1 MPSQIPV
8 VPWGVLILSV
18 ALGLAGCA
26 STGIDEPVDR
36 PNILL
41 IVADDLGFSD
51 LGQYGGEI
59 ETPNLDRLAAN
70 GVRLTQFYT
79 TGRCCPSRASIL
91 TGQYPH
97 RVGLGHMTQDIGRPG
112 YRGALSEDAITIAQV
127 LGDAGYRSFISGK
140 WHLGVPDP
148 TRHGFEEFYGTLV
161 SARSFWDPERYLRLP
176 EGREARHYAPGEFY
190 GTDALTD
197 HAIEFISL
205 ARDTPDRPWFV
216 YLAYNAPHFPLH
228 APRELVEKYVDVYQ
242 KGWDSLR
249 TERLG
254 RMKRLGLLDEN
265 TELTPRSPWW
275 NYGETAVGVNPAWD
289 SLPEDRRRDLARR
302 MAIFAAMVDRMDQ
315 GIGRIVADLE
325 ENLELENT
333 LVVFLSDNGACAEW
347 DPNGFDGKSSNNNVL
362 HTEEDL
368 GKMGGP
374 GTYHSV
380 GSGWANLSNTPW
392 RLYKH
397 FNHEGGISTPMIVH
411 WPRGLS
417 RTGAIESAPG
427 HIVDLAPTLLDAA
440 YAEYPSS
447 FDGRATIPLPG
458 QSLLPLLT
466 GSAPGDRTL
475 FFEHEGHRAV
485 RQGPYKLVA
494 RRGRL
499 WELYN
504 IDEDRTELNDLAA
517 QQPERVAEM
526 AEAWEAWAAENYVA
540 PLPDDYRV
548 DYVPAGKP
556 SANP

>member
-1 MPSQIPV
+1 MARSTNF
-8 VPWGVLILSV
+8 V
-18 ALGLAGCA
+18 ALVCALTFLSGC
-26 STGIDEPVDR
+26 SSVQTTTSGGVR
-36 PNILL
+36 PNVLL

-59 ETPNLDRLAAN
+59 ETPSLDRLAEN

-112 YRGALSEDAITIAQV
+112 YRGALSEDAITIAQA
-127 LGDAGYRSFISGK
+127 LGEAGYRSFISGK

-176 EGREARHYAPGEFY
+176 EGRPAREYPPGEFY

-197 HAIEFISL
+197 HAIEFIDL
-205 ARDTPDRPWFV
+205 ARETPDQPWFL

-228 APRELVEKYVDVYQ
+228 APKELVEKYVGMYE
-242 KGWDSLR
+242 KGWDVLR
-249 TERLG
+249 VERLE
-254 RMKRLGLLDEN
+254 RMKTLGLLDEG

-275 NYGETAVGVNPAWD
+275 NYGETAVGMNPAWD
-289 SLPEDRRRDLARR
+289 SLPEGRRRDLARR
-302 MAIFAAMVDRMDQ
+302 MAIFAAMVDRMDH
-315 GIGRIVADLE
+315 GIGRIVA
-325 ENLELENT
+325 NLEDNQELDNT
-333 LVVFLSDNGACAEW
+333 LVLFLSDNGACAEW
-347 DPNGFDGKSSNNNVL
+347 DPNGFDARSSNNNVL
-362 HTEEDL
+362 HTGEKL
-368 GKMGGP
+368 GGMGGP
-374 GTYHSV
+374 DSYHSV

-392 RLYKH
+392 RFYKH

-411 WPRGLS
+411 WPAGLS
-417 RTGAIESAPG
+417 DSGAILSAPG

-440 YAEYPSS
+440 DADYPPI
-447 FDGRATIPLPG
+447 FNGRETIPLPG

-466 GSAPGDRTL
+466 GSATEERTL

-485 RQGPYKLVA
+485 RQGRYKLVA
-494 RRGRL
+494 RRGRD
-499 WELYN
+499 WELYD
-504 IDEDRTELNDLAA
+504 IDEDRTELNDLASR
-517 QQPERVAEM
+517 QPDRVARM
-526 AEAWEAWAAENYVA
+526 AEAWETWAAENYVT